1 MSPTRSKQHNQPP
14 VQNPHPPRDTEQPS
28 GEAPGSRGSST
39 TNQPGMKGVGENP
52 GAKAT
57 RRRTKKATPTPVPE
71 PTQEKGTN
79 DTGTNDLGHEIR
91 WHARRRF
98 SSGSKLGL
106 YDPAPPGA
114 LSSTRQMEASL
125 LAVAAP
131 PTNHKGL
138 IFGLDTSTGWIISHD
153 PFFAYGHTVQNPN
166 VCYIGD
172 LGSGKSSAM
181 KTWGLLRPLIL
192 GRDVVVLDKKRQK
205 STGEGEYA
213 PLCRHLGREPIT
225 FKIGGGGSCINILDP
240 RIGAGE
246 HDGSE
251 PGSPAGQSMLLRA
264 VTEEALA
271 RPLTPFE
278 GKALRTAH
286 RRALRT
292 AAEHKYVA
300 TISHLLDALLHPDPE
315 DALEV
320 EVQRDELRSWG
331 LEIAFE
337 LERLINDDLAGLIDG
352 ETSPNV
358 QLGEGLT
365 VFDVSNIPESGPALA
380 ILMTLVNTWLA
391 NMLHNSTQNRPT
403 HLLVEEAWHLVR
415 GTVAEVISR
424 NLKLSRA
431 LGLSSQFAFHH
442 ISDVP
447 EGSTAQAII
456 KECDTIFIYQ
466 QKKPADAHAV
476 LEMYDLPASSYLDIL
491 KMPTGSCLLK
501 IGSEVPIRA
510 RHLRSPSEVSLTD
523 TDQAMKQVRHART

>member
-1 MSPTRSKQHNQPP
+1 MSLTQNKRRGDHYQDQAEALAKVSKPRRGGRRNGRPRGVTDQMPTPQQGCAPATASAVDAPAAGRFQRSKK
-14 VQNPHPPRDTEQPS
+14 
-28 GEAPGSRGSST
+28 SRTAEKQSTSS
-39 TNQPGMKGVGENP
+39 VENS
-52 GAKAT
+52 
-57 RRRTKKATPTPVPE
+57 
-71 PTQEKGTN
+71 
-79 DTGTNDLGHEIR
+79 LR
-91 WHARRRF
+91 WHAHRRL
-98 SSGSKLGL
+98 STGSKLGL
-106 YDPAPPGA
+106 YDPAPHGA

-192 GRDVVVLDKKRQK
+192 GRDVVVLDKKLQK
-205 STGEGEYA
+205 NTGEGEYA
-213 PLCRHLGREPIT
+213 PLSRHLGREPII
-225 FKIGGGGSCINILDP
+225 FRIGGGGSCINILDP
-240 RIGAGE
+240 RIGTGD
-246 HDGSE
+246 HDE
-251 PGSPAGQSMLLRA
+251 QNTGSPAGQSMLLRA
-264 VTEEALA
+264 VTEEALGRA
-271 RPLTPFE
+271 LSPFE

-286 RRALRT
+286 RRALYT
-292 AAEHKYVA
+292 ATEQGYVA
-300 TISHLLDALLHPDPE
+300 TISHVLEALLHPDE
-315 DALEV
+315 QDATEV
-320 EVQRDELRSWG
+320 EVPRAELRGWG

-337 LERLINDDLAGLIDG
+337 LERLISDDLAGLIDG
-352 ETSPNV
+352 ETSPDV

-365 VFDVSNIPESGPALA
+365 VFDVSNLPESGPALA
-380 ILMTLVNTWLA
+380 IVMTLVNTWLA
-391 NMLHNSTQNRPT
+391 NMLHRRTQTRPT
-403 HLLVEEAWHLVR
+403 HLLVEEAWHLVH
-415 GTVAEVISR
+415 GTVAEVIAR

-431 LGLSSQFAFHH
+431 LGLSSHFAFHH

-447 EGSTAQAII
+447 EGSTARAII

-466 QKKPADAHAV
+466 QKKPADARAV

-510 RHLRSPSEVSLTD
+510 RHLRSPSEVTLTD
-523 TDQAMKQVRHART
+523 TDAAMKQVQHARI

>member
-1 MSPTRSKQHNQPP
+1 M
-14 VQNPHPPRDTEQPS
+14 NP
-28 GEAPGSRGSST
+28 T
-39 TNQPGMKGVGENP
+39 TNQPQSPVQDHTSESFSIP
-52 GAKAT
+52 STAQSTGASALAGARTKSGSKAM
-57 RRRTKKATPTPVPE
+57 RRRTKKSVPPQSLE
-71 PTQEKGTN
+71 NIPGSGTQASNTKN
-79 DTGTNDLGHEIR
+79 SDIKDLGTDVR
-91 WHARRRF
+91 WYARRRF
-98 SSGSKLGL
+98 ASGSKLGL

-192 GRDVVVLDKKRQK
+192 GRDIVVLDKKRQK
-205 STGEGEYA
+205 NTGEGEYA

-240 RIGAGE
+240 RIGSGDHDANPAGT
-246 HDGSE
+246 
-251 PGSPAGQSMLLRA
+251 PAGQSMLLRA
-264 VTEEALA
+264 VTEEALG

-292 AAEHKYVA
+292 ATEHGYVA
-300 TISHLLDALLHPDPE
+300 TISHLLEALLHPDPE
-315 DALEV
+315 DAREV
-320 EVQRDELRSWG
+320 EVERDELRGWG

-365 VFDVSNIPESGPALA
+365 VFDVSNLPESGPALA

-391 NMLHNSTQNRPT
+391 NMLHNSTHSRPT

-415 GTVAEVISR
+415 GTVAEVIAR

-447 EGSTAQAII
+447 EGSMAQAII

-476 LEMYDLPASSYLDIL
+476 MNMYDLPASSYLDIL

-510 RHLRSPSEVSLTD
+510 RHLRSSSEVSLTD
-523 TDQAMKQVRHART
+523 TDQAMKQVRHVRD

>member
-1 MSPTRSKQHNQPP
+1 MSLTQNKQTSEKHQDRAAATAKGPRRGGRRNSQPL
-14 VQNPHPPRDTEQPS
+14 DSTEQ
-28 GEAPGSRGSST
+28 
-39 TNQPGMKGVGENP
+39 M
-52 GAKAT
+52 
-57 RRRTKKATPTPVPE
+57 PTPQQGSVLSQATDNSAVRKGLSRHGTKPRFPE
-71 PTQEKGTN
+71 DQSASSGA
-79 DTGTNDLGHEIR
+79 TGLR
-91 WHARRRF
+91 WHAHRRL
-98 SSGSKLGL
+98 STGSKLGL

-138 IFGLDTSTGWIISHD
+138 IFGLDTGTGWIISHD

-172 LGSGKSSAM
+172 VGSGKSSAM

-192 GRDVVVLDKKRQK
+192 GRDIVVLDKKRQK
-205 STGEGEYA
+205 GTGEGEYA
-213 PLCRHLGREPIT
+213 PLCRHLGREPII
-225 FKIGGGGSCINILDP
+225 FRIGGGGSCINILDP
-240 RIGAGE
+240 RIGTGDQDQ
-246 HDGSE
+246 HTT
-251 PGSPAGQSMLLRA
+251 GSPAGQSMLLRA
-264 VTEEALA
+264 VTEEALG
-271 RPLTPFE
+271 RPLSPFE

-286 RRALRT
+286 RRALHT
-292 AAEHKYVA
+292 ATEQGYVA
-300 TISHLLDALLHPDPE
+300 TISHVLDALLHPDE
-315 DALEV
+315 QDAAEV
-320 EVQRDELRSWG
+320 EVPRAELRGWG

-337 LERLINDDLAGLIDG
+337 LERLISDDLAGLIDG
-352 ETSPNV
+352 ETSPDV

-365 VFDVSNIPESGPALA
+365 VFDVSNLPESGPALA
-380 ILMTLVNTWLA
+380 IVMTLVNTWLA
-391 NMLHNSTQNRPT
+391 NMLHRRTQSRPT

-415 GTVAEVISR
+415 GTVAEVIAR

-431 LGLSSQFAFHH
+431 LGLSSHFAFHH

-466 QKKPADAHAV
+466 QKKPADARAV

-510 RHLRSPSEVSLTD
+510 RHLRSPSEVTLTD
-523 TDQAMKQVRHART
+523 TDGAMKQVQHAAG

>member
-1 MSPTRSKQHNQPP
+1 MSLTYKNQ
-14 VQNPHPPRDTEQPS
+14 QPQLPANS
-28 GEAPGSRGSST
+28 I
-39 TNQPGMKGVGENP
+39 QPKKTS
-52 GAKAT
+52 A
-57 RRRTKKATPTPVPE
+57 RRTIDPADPSHQVSNESSRNVASAEKRKSGKKTKKDPSQPE
-71 PTQEKGTN
+71 ADGAPMGEV
-79 DTGTNDLGHEIR
+79 R
-91 WHARRRF
+91 WVAHRKF
-98 SSGSKLGL
+98 STGSKLGL

-138 IFGLDTSTGWIISHD
+138 IFGLDTSTGWIITHD

-172 LGSGKSSAM
+172 VGSGKSSAM

-192 GRDVVVLDKKRQK
+192 GRDIVVLDKKRQK
-205 STGEGEYA
+205 NTGEGEYA

-246 HDGSE
+246 TNSTDTGA
-251 PGSPAGQSMLLRA
+251 PAGQSMLLRA
-264 VTEEALA
+264 VTEEALG

-286 RRALRT
+286 RRTLRT
-292 AAEHKYVA
+292 ATEAGYVA
-300 TISHLLDALLHPDPE
+300 TISHLLEALLHPSDE
-315 DALEV
+315 DAREV
-320 EVQRDELRSWG
+320 EVDRSELRSWG

-365 VFDVSNIPESGPALA
+365 VFDVSNLPESGPALA
-380 ILMTLVNTWLA
+380 IVMTLVNTWLA
-391 NMLHNSTQNRPT
+391 NMLHRRAHTRST

-415 GTVAEVISR
+415 GTVAEVIAR
-424 NLKLSRA
+424 NLKLSRG
-431 LGLSSQFAFHH
+431 LGLSSHFAFHH
-442 ISDVP
+442 ISDIP

-466 QKKPADAHAV
+466 QKKPSDAHAV
-476 LEMYDLPASSYLDIL
+476 LNMYDLPASSYLDIL

-510 RHLRSPSEVSLTD
+510 RHLRSKSETMLTD
-523 TDQAMKQVRHART
+523 TDTAMKQLRHE

>member
-1 MSPTRSKQHNQPP
+1 MSLIKDKLPGRSRVHDVKPRTNDGRRTDQ
-14 VQNPHPPRDTEQPS
+14 PRDDSAPQATTSTTTGQGRPS
-28 GEAPGSRGSST
+28 PETSNDGAGAKDSLRRGKKPRKAADPGTTDGSS
-39 TNQPGMKGVGENP
+39 
-52 GAKAT
+52 
-57 RRRTKKATPTPVPE
+57 
-71 PTQEKGTN
+71 
-79 DTGTNDLGHEIR
+79 NDLR
-91 WHARRRF
+91 WHAHRRLAT
-98 SSGSKLGL
+98 GSKLGL

-114 LSSTRQMEASL
+114 PSSTRQMEASL

-138 IFGLDTSTGWIISHD
+138 IFGLDTGTGWIISHD

-172 LGSGKSSAM
+172 VGSGKSSAM
-181 KTWGLLRPLIL
+181 KTWGLLRPLVL
-192 GRDVVVLDKKRQK
+192 GRDIVVLDKKRQK
-205 STGEGEYA
+205 GTGEGEYA
-213 PLCRHLGREPIT
+213 PLCRHLGREPIA
-225 FKIGGGGSCINILDP
+225 FRIGGGGSCINILDP
-240 RIGAGE
+240 RIGAGD
-246 HDGSE
+246 HDEGHA
-251 PGSPAGQSMLLRA
+251 GAPAGQSMLLRA

-286 RRALRT
+286 RRALRN
-292 AAEHKYVA
+292 AAEHGYVA
-300 TISHLLDALLHPDPE
+300 TISHVMDALLHPDEE
-315 DALEV
+315 DAREV
-320 EVQRDELRSWG
+320 EVPRAELRGWG

-337 LERLINDDLAGLIDG
+337 LERLISDDLAGLIDG
-352 ETSPNV
+352 ETSPEV

-365 VFDVSNIPESGPALA
+365 VFDVSNLPEAGPALA
-380 ILMTLVNTWLA
+380 IVMTLVNTWLA
-391 NMLHNSTQNRPT
+391 NMLHRRTQNRPT

-415 GTVAEVISR
+415 GTVAEVIAR

-431 LGLSSQFAFHH
+431 LGLSSHFAFHH

-466 QKKPADAHAV
+466 QKKPADARAV

-491 KMPTGSCLLK
+491 KLATGSCLLK

-510 RHLRSPSEVSLTD
+510 RHLRSPSEVTLTD
-523 TDQAMKQVRHART
+523 TDGAMRQVQHARD